1 MDYRDVMFE
10 SSDDSIV
17 QAPKKSIVQPNDAV
31 LKVKKAGI
39 VTISV
44 YPKYNPAIKKSYTI
58 RTGADGSVDISN
70 AVVTLAKTS
79 ISCGTSTSAVAP
91 TVTYNGIK
99 LTSGTDYTV
108 SHSTSGT
115 TGTCKITGKGIFS
128 KSVEKTYTITH
139 TYVNDPTVTGALK
152 SNATCTKKAT
162 YYKSCSNCKKL
173 STETFESGSLAA
185 HSYTVQ
191 HVDTAHQPVKSR
203 QRIIIAVRD
212 VDRREQQHFM
222 METN

>member
-1 MDYRDVMFE
+1 M
-10 SSDDSIV
+10 
-17 QAPKKSIVQPNDAV
+17 
-31 LKVKKAGI
+31 
-39 VTISV
+39 
-44 YPKYNPAIKKSYTI
+44 
-58 RTGADGSVDISN
+58 
-70 AVVTLAKTS
+70 TLAKTS

-191 HVDTAHQPVKSR
+191 HVDTAHFASAATCEKPAAYYYSCAGCGQKER
-203 QRIIIAVRD
+203 
-212 VDRREQQHFM
+212 QHFIA
-222 METN
+222 ETN